1 MSHYVGLGFSILA
14 LLSLIGAILY
24 LMRSSE
30 HVTPETAHRI
40 SRYALI
46 SIIFSCI
53 TIGAAIMAYLAQF
66 S

>member
-30 HVTPETAHRI
+30 HVTPETARRV

-46 SIIFSCI
+46 SIIFSSI